1 LIVTLGCF
9 CLNRVLIWLTAFWKA
24 SELEPEFHEITLIV
38 TGPAP
43 PLAGGAAAA
52 GALVADDVDGDWD

>member
-1 LIVTLGCF
+1 M
-9 CLNRVLIWLTAFWKA
+9 AFWKA
-24 SELEPEFHEITLIV
+24 SEDDPEFHEITLIV

-52 GALVADDVDGDWD
+52 GAFVAAGAEGAWD